1 MNERDW
7 VDWIVIAASIL
18 SSCSIIMTIIVY
30 VWQKK
35 DNRKLEAQKEVTE
48 LNSLKMKLKISVDDF
63 ELYLIKAKGFLCIN
77 DANKSIEQLGNI
89 NFDLMKVCLHESS
102 KIDVMLFD
110 LILNLTK
117 TAIGEVKLI
126 EKIITKKLENNNSS
140 YSQTIE
146 YCETSINKIKS
157 MYELIDEYQ

>member
-35 DNRKLEAQKEVTE
+35 DNRKLESQKEVTE

-63 ELYLIKAKGFLCIN
+63 ELYLIKAKGFLYIN

-89 NFDLMKVCLHESS
+89 NFDLMKACLHDSS
-102 KIDVMLFD
+102 KIDAMLFN

-117 TAIGEVKLI
+117 TAIEEVKLI
-126 EKIITKKLENNNSS
+126 EKTITKKLDNDSFS
-140 YSQTIE
+140 YRNTIK
-146 YCETSINKIKS
+146 YCDASISKINS
-157 MYELIDEYQ
+157 MYELIEEYQ